1 MKFRNVIAITLTLL
15 AAGAALAEPPGERR
29 TIVVRDGKIVSDG
42 GNVLFDTELLG
53 PRTYLGVTLVELT
66 PELREHYGAPKDA
79 GVLVSSVE
87 ENGPA
92 ARAGLKVGDIVLSL
106 DGSNVNSASALRRE
120 LREKKDGESLRIDYL
135 RGKGRQTAVA
145 TVVEREG
152 IPLRMPAIHRLPM
165 RGGEP
170 GQWRAEVLP
179 FGDCGELQSRI
190 KELETRLK
198 ELEKKLK

>member
-1 MKFRNVIAITLTLL
+1 MKSRNLIIVSLVLFATS
-15 AAGAALAEPPGERR
+15 AAFAEPPGERR
-29 TIVVRDGKIVSDG
+29 TVIVRDGKVVSDG
-42 GNVLFDTELLG
+42 NILFDTELLG

-66 PELREHYGAPKDA
+66 PELRDHYGAPKDA

-92 ARAGLKVGDIVLSL
+92 AKAGLKVGDIVLSL

-120 LREKKDGESLRIDYL
+120 LREKKDGDSLRIDYL
-135 RGKGRQTAVA
+135 RGRGRQTAVA
-145 TVVEREG
+145 TVVEREAM
-152 IPLRMPAIHRLPM
+152 PLRMPALHRLPM

-170 GQWRAEVLP
+170 GQWRAEVMP
-179 FGDCGELQSRI
+179 FGNCAELQTRI
-190 KELETRLK
+190 KELESRLK